1 MCNTF
6 ADQENYLYRCT
17 RAILY
22 GPLNF
27 VDMKNAM
34 YVLAFILVIS
44 WIIGFFGTGAG
55 DVIHI
60 LLVMAIIAVILS
72 DNQAQ
77 NSLRKLISK
86 LR

>member
-1 MCNTF
+1 
-6 ADQENYLYRCT
+6 
-17 RAILY
+17 
-22 GPLNF
+22 
-27 VDMKNAM
+27 MKNAM